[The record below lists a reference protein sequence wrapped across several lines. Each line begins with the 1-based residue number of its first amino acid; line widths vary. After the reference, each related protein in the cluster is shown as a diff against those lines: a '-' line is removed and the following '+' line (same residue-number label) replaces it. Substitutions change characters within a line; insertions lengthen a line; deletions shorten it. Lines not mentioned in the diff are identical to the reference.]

1 MTEGH
6 LNGLSFTY
14 EPIRVHFGER
24 DGRRVRF
31 LTETKAF
38 EATVTP
44 FQ

>member
-14 EPIRVHFGER
+14 EPIRFHFGER